1 VIALKRARVLGAL
14 ALSFGLVA
22 AACSSDGGDAEV
34 SSGDTAA
41 SETTD
46 GAERADNA
54 TAGGGGTITLGAEQE
69 PDCMDWIASCAG
81 ASWGAWT
88 TLYHTM
94 PRSFDF
100 EMVDGDWAYVPSPL
114 LAGDP
119 EVTEDPQTVTYKLNP
134 EAVWSDGTQITCADF
149 EYTWD
154 QIATGE
160 DIYDPTGYV
169 DISGIEAKDDTT
181 CVATFSKPY
190 AGWRSLFTG
199 LYGVLPSHLLDGK
212 DRSALMK
219 DGYEFSGG
227 PFMLKEWKKGD
238 SITLVPN
245 ENYWGSKAK
254 PDEVVWKFVPD
265 TSAYFAAFK
274 AGEVLAIY
282 PQPQIDAIEEINAGL
297 SGAREPLVTARTGN
311 LEALW
316 MNNNAFPFD
325 SVPVRQAFAYSLD
338 RDAVVKRLFGGI
350 GVDKAVQSL
359 NAPIVGKLADQEAFA
374 GYTKDLDKVDE
385 LMTGDGWAKNANGV
399 WEKGGKTAT
408 IEFKTTAGNKRREL
422 TQQVVQEQAK
432 AAGFE
437 VTINNQKAGDLF
449 GQQLPAG
456 DFQLAL
462 YAQVLTNLE
471 PGPSSCSIFCSKN
484 IPSDAN
490 GNAGQNWTRT
500 DIPELDTQLELIDTS
515 VDVTKRGAATKA
527 ADKLEAENMVSLP
540 LDPLPTIGL
549 VSEKIQAPEISD
561 NAILS
566 VFWNLADWSVN

>member
-1 VIALKRARVLGAL
+1 
-14 ALSFGLVA
+14 
-22 AACSSDGGDAEV
+22 
-34 SSGDTAA
+34 
-41 SETTD
+41 
-46 GAERADNA
+46 
-54 TAGGGGTITLGAEQE
+54 
-69 PDCMDWIASCAG
+69 
-81 ASWGAWT
+81 
-88 TLYHTM
+88 
-94 PRSFDF
+94 
-100 EMVDGDWAYVPSPL
+100 
-114 LAGDP
+114 
-119 EVTEDPQTVTYKLNP
+119 
-134 EAVWSDGTQITCADF
+134 
-149 EYTWD
+149 
-154 QIATGE
+154 
-160 DIYDPTGYV
+160 
-169 DISGIEAKDDTT
+169 
-181 CVATFSKPY
+181 
-190 AGWRSLFTG
+190 
-199 LYGVLPSHLLDGK
+199 
-212 DRSALMK
+212 
-219 DGYEFSGG
+219 
-227 PFMLKEWKKGD
+227 
-238 SITLVPN
+238 
-245 ENYWGSKAK
+245 
-254 PDEVVWKFVPD
+254 
-265 TSAYFAAFK
+265 
-274 AGEVLAIY
+274 
-282 PQPQIDAIEEINAGL
+282 
-297 SGAREPLVTARTGN
+297 
-311 LEALW
+311 
-316 MNNNAFPFD
+316 
-325 SVPVRQAFAYSLD
+325 
-338 RDAVVKRLFGGI
+338 VVKRLFGGI